1 MKRKRWLLAAAI
13 VALAAGAVLFI
24 FRDSAVPPGP
34 PSDLP
39 VPEGKEDGQLYDEP
53 PDEERMMQDLHRMTH
68 QKIDAKQK
76 WGALQITRRRID
88 EMLRTVEEGNYAHG
102 DLYRDIL
109 TKWQEGDFSN
119 TVEAHNAIWD
129 LQDGTVG
136 KAKRL
141 LTREEEEDFIR
152 RQFGR
157 KANDGQEKDKE

>member
-1 MKRKRWLLAAAI
+1 
-13 VALAAGAVLFI
+13 
-24 FRDSAVPPGP
+24 
-34 PSDLP
+34 
-39 VPEGKEDGQLYDEP
+39 
-53 PDEERMMQDLHRMTH
+53 MMQDLHRMTH